1 MFDILAN
8 LREQGLGGTN
18 IAVRLTIK
26 TFFRKTILFLLLPK
40 IREPDYTTLPKLPE
54 GMVYLQWRID
64 KYEEH
69 LRQQQIL
76 ENSE

>member
-1 MFDILAN
+1 MLDTLAQ
-8 LREQGLGGTN
+8 LREQGFGGTN

-26 TFFRKTILFLLLPK
+26 TFFRKTVLFFLLPK
-40 IREPDYTTLPKLPE
+40 IRKPNFTKLPKLPE
-54 GMVYLQWRID
+54 GMVYQQWRIN

-69 LRQQQIL
+69 LRQQSML